1 MALKQSKTSSIKLVV
16 FLAIICISNAF
27 NFVLL
32 SQHRKLSRCSDMKM
46 VSSDNEK
53 PTKKDDAM
61 SRRRKRR
68 GKDEEPDIALPKVSF
83 LYLIFV
89 IKFLS
94 FM

>member
-1 MALKQSKTSSIKLVV
+1 MALKQSKTTSIKLVV

-27 NFVLL
+27 NSVLL
-32 SQHRKLSRCSDMKM
+32 SQQRKLSRCSDMKM

-68 GKDEEPDIALPKVSF
+68 GVNEEPDIAAPQVSSLF
-83 LYLIFV
+83 LIF
-89 IKFLS
+89 IMKIFL
-94 FM
+94 